1 MKVRDLIKMDVDI
14 DVYDDYD
21 ERLGIAYCY
30 GYKLTEEGE
39 ERFKD
44 ALELDVEIRNGFGEA
59 IALVHC
65 ETGKEATK
73 AMDFF
78 NSLAGW
84 CSVKQF
90 DKWFQEIE

>member
-39 ERFKD
+39 KQFGN
-44 ALELDVEIRNGFGEA
+44 ALKLDVEIKDGFGGA
-59 IALVHC
+59 VALVHC
-65 ETGKEATK
+65 TRGREAQWAK
-73 AMDFF
+73 DFF
-78 NSLAGW
+78 ESLAGW
-84 CSVKQF
+84 CSCKDF
-90 DKWFQEIE
+90 DKWFKEIE